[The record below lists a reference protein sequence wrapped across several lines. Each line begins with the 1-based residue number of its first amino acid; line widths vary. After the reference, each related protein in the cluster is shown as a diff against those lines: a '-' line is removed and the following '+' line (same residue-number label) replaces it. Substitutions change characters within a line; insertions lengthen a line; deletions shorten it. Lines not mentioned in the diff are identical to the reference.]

1 MLYSEEELLAL
12 SGIQHFAFCPRQWAL
27 IHIEQQW
34 RENISTAEG
43 RLLHEKVHS
52 QLITEARGDVLITRS
67 LPLVSYR
74 LGLFGVADSV
84 EFLRIERDQGGILL
98 KGRSGYWLPY
108 PVEYKRGRV
117 KPDDRDEV
125 QLCAQAMCLE
135 EMLHVTINS
144 GSLYYGAMRRRTQIV
159 FTTELRQRV
168 ENLSIQMHELYS
180 QGITPKPPKGVKC
193 SLCSLEEICLRKLS
207 RQRKNVSKHIATWL
221 TSDESGGEEC
231 ANS

>member
-1 MLYSEEELLAL
+1 MAYREEELLSL

-27 IHIEQQW
+27 IHIERQW
-34 RENISTAEG
+34 KENVSTAEG
-43 RLLHEKVHS
+43 HLLHQKVHS

-84 EFLRIERDQGGILL
+84 EFLRVEPDQGGILL
-98 KGRSGYWLPY
+98 EGRSGYWFPY

-135 EMLHVTINS
+135 EMLHVSINS
-144 GSLYYGAMRRRTQIV
+144 GSLYYGAMRRRTQII
-159 FTTELRQRV
+159 FAKELRQRV
-168 ENLSIQMHELYS
+168 EELSVQMHELYS
-180 QGITPKPPKGVKC
+180 QGLTPKPPKGVRC
-193 SLCSLEEICLRKLS
+193 SLCSLEGICLPKMS
-207 RQRKNVSKHIATWL
+207 RQRKNVSKHIANWL
-221 TSDESGGEEC
+221 ASEEGGGGEC
-231 ANS
+231 ASS

>member
-1 MLYSEEELLAL
+1 MTYREEELLSL

-27 IHIEQQW
+27 IHIERQW

-52 QLITEARGDVLITRS
+52 QLVTEARGDVLITRS

-84 EFLRIERDQGGILL
+84 EFLRVEREQGGILL
-98 KGRSGYWLPY
+98 GGRSGYWLPY

-135 EMLHVTINS
+135 EMLHVSINF
-144 GSLYYGAMRRRTQIV
+144 GSLYYGAMRRRAQIV

-168 ENLSIQMHELYS
+168 ENLSMQMHELYA
-180 QGITPKPPKGVKC
+180 QGITPKPPKGVRC
-193 SLCSLEEICLRKLS
+193 SLCSLEEICLPKMS

-221 TSDESGGEEC
+221 ASEEGGGEEC
-231 ANS
+231 ASS